1 MDYVKIG
8 GKSYDVLVKG
18 ISENF
23 NILYSE
29 NTGRTTSGAMT
40 LDPLGTFIGHR
51 ITFYRKRGKEKE
63 YDDLFDYISAPRYD
77 GIRVEIV
84 HNQTTISYDAYIS
97 NGERAV
103 KRIDEKTGSVYWG
116 ELSVNI
122 VPMKA
127 QVTPYAY

>member
-8 GKSYDVLVKG
+8 GKVFDVLVKE

-40 LDPLGTFIGHR
+40 LDPIGTFIGHR
-51 ITFYRKRGKEKE
+51 ITFSRKRGKEQE
-63 YDDLFDYISAPRYD
+63 YDDLFNYILTPRYD

-84 HNQTTISYDAYIS
+84 HGQTT
-97 NGERAV
+97 
-103 KRIDEKTGSVYWG
+103 
-116 ELSVNI
+116 LS
-122 VPMKA
+122 
-127 QVTPYAY
+127 

>member
-8 GKSYDVLVKG
+8 GKVFDVLVKE

-40 LDPLGTFIGHR
+40 LDPIGTFIGHR
-51 ITFYRKRGKEKE
+51 ITFSRKRGKEQE
-63 YDDLFDYISAPRYD
+63 YDDLFNYILTPRYD

-84 HNQTTISYDAYIS
+84 HGQATLSYDAYIS
-97 NGERAV
+97 NGERPV
-103 KRIDEKTGSVYWG
+103 KRIDEKTGLVHWG
-116 ELSVNI
+116 ELSVYI

-127 QVTPYAY
+127 QVTPYG